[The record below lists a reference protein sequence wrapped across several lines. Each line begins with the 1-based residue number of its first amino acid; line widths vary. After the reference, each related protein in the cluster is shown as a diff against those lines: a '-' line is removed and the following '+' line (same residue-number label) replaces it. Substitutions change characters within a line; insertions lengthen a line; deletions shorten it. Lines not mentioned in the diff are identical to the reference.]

1 MNTKL
6 TAVAIALLCLV
17 PALRAQESNEK
28 VITGL
33 NFGPLP
39 AVAYDSDKGFQL
51 GALLNI
57 FNYGDGSD
65 YPYYKD
71 KWYLG
76 AYYFTKGSQAYDL
89 MYDKFDIFPG
99 VRLAA
104 SAKFELDKS
113 YDFYGFNGYNA
124 FYDYDRI
131 KAGEDGSDYLFHPFY
146 RRSLMNILVRGDFI
160 GDFRILDNALGW
172 NLPSSLHWT
181 AGYHFKYTKTSA
193 IDINSINKG
202 KSDNEAYPDVPTLY
216 DYYRAW
222 GIIPDDQANGGI
234 VSAIRAGLEFDSRD
248 QEGAP
253 SKGIWADAHLI
264 LAPSWLGTTTGYA
277 GYVVNWRQYIPII
290 DRNTLTFAYRVNY
303 QGTLGNTAPFYALN
317 YLSVL
322 GSDNDV
328 EGMGGYK
335 TTRGIMRSRVVGL
348 DTALWTAEL
357 RWRFLRFPFIG
368 QNFALALNAF
378 TDGSVVTRELNT
390 AYNPTATSDA
400 KLAALGAAS
409 KPLYDKFVLD
419 TSDAPHIT
427 FGAGLRV
434 IMNENFIVAFEY
446 GKPLSS
452 MNKNSSHYMQD
463 GTGAMYINMG
473 YLF

>member
-6 TAVAIALLCLV
+6 ILGAAALLCISPL
-17 PALRAQESNEK
+17 LKAQEEK
-28 VITGL
+28 KITGL

-39 AVAYDSDKGFQL
+39 VVAYDSDKGFQV

-89 MYDKFDIFPG
+89 MYDRFNIFPG

-113 YDFYGFNGYNA
+113 YDFYGFNGYGA
-124 FYDYDRI
+124 YYDYDRI
-131 KAGEDGSDYLFHPFY
+131 RAGEDGSDYLFHPFY
-146 RRSLMNILVRGDFI
+146 RRSLMNLLVRGDFI
-160 GDFRILDNALGW
+160 GDFRILDDALGW
-172 NLPSSLHWT
+172 NLPSSLHWS
-181 AGYHFKYTKTSA
+181 AGYHFKYVRTEH
-193 IDINSINKG
+193 IDYSSINKG
-202 KSDNEAYPDVPTLY
+202 KSDSEAFPSTQPTLF

-222 GIIPDDQANGGI
+222 GLIPDKDADGGI
-234 VSAIRAGLEFDSRD
+234 VSAIRAGLEYDSRD

-253 SKGIWADAHLI
+253 SKGIWADAHLN
-264 LAPSWLGTTTGYA
+264 LAPSWLGSTSGYA
-277 GYVVNWRQYIPII
+277 SYVINWRQYIPII
-290 DRNTLTFAYRVNY
+290 SHNTLTLAYRVNY
-303 QGTLGNTAPFYALN
+303 QGTIGDYAPFYTQN
-317 YLSVL
+317 YLTVMS
-322 GSDNDV
+322 SDNDV

-335 TTRGIMRSRVVGL
+335 TTRGIMRARVVGL

-368 QNFALALNAF
+368 QNFALAANIF
-378 TDGSVVTRELNT
+378 TDGSVVTRPYKTE
-390 AYNPTATSDA
+390 YRPDATSDVS
-400 KLAALGAAS
+400 LRALGANS
-409 KPLYDKFVLD
+409 KALYYEYVLGTD
-419 TSDAPHIT
+419 DAPHIT
-427 FGAGLRV
+427 FGGGLRV

-452 MNKNSSHYMQD
+452 FDSSSKHYMQD
-463 GTGAMYINMG
+463 GTGALYINMG